1 MHFLLP
7 QNETS
12 SFRFFVVRW
21 FNFEEPL
28 HNLWTQDQPALGV
41 RNFRVKE
48 LFSGE

>member
-1 MHFLLP
+1 MHSFFFLRLRV
-7 QNETS
+7 S
-12 SFRFFVVRW
+12 DFFFVKW

-41 RNFRVKE
+41 RNFRAKE